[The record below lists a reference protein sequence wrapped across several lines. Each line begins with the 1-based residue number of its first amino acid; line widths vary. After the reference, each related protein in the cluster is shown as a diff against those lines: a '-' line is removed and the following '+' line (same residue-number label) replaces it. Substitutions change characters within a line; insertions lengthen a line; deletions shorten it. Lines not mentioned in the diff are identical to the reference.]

1 MNLHREITPLRVPP
15 FPGVNE
21 KPGCD
26 PKKVA
31 QIREM
36 RLALKVAL
44 DALDLLEAS
53 IPKGSEARIKSGPAV
68 NRFASRIAEGLS
80 KARAAV

>member
-44 DALDLLEAS
+44 DALDVL
-53 IPKGSEARIKSGPAV
+53 EARIPKASGTPTKSGPAV

-80 KARAAV
+80 KTRGAV